1 MPTSIKL
8 FIIVIVT
15 CYLLQVTITFG
26 IFSNAVLDVL
36 QEKIDKCKQ
45 ETPNDLTDIID
56 KITTNILR

>member
-1 MPTSIKL
+1 M
-8 FIIVIVT
+8 
-15 CYLLQVTITFG
+15 LQVTITFG

-36 QEKIDKCKQ
+36 QEKIDKGKQ